1 MGGRKTDTKKT
12 RNGEEIESKKKFSAM
27 TVRTKMGEGR
37 GNRRREEMCGWCIEE
52 RTEVAEKHET
62 REPKI

>member
-12 RNGEEIESKKKFSAM
+12 GNGEEIENKKFSAM